1 MDKKEIID
9 ICKVL
14 SNETR
19 FNILLWLKDPEG
31 NFPPQGEH
39 VPEGTD
45 LRGGVCAG
53 SIFQK
58 TGIAQST
65 VSHYLDIMQR
75 AGLLES
81 VRYGKWTYY
90 RRNEETI
97 ERLKEYVD
105 GEL

>member
-1 MDKKEIID
+1 MDKKDVIE

-19 FNILLWLKDPEG
+19 FNILLWLKDPG
-31 NFPPQGEH
+31 SNFPPQGEH
-39 VPEGTD
+39 LSEEID

-65 VSHYLDIMQR
+65 VSHYLDMMQR
-75 AGLLES
+75 VGLIES
-81 VRYGKWTYY
+81 ERHGKWTYF
-90 RRNEETI
+90 RRNEDNI
-97 ERLKEYVD
+97 SKLKEYVNI
-105 GEL
+105 EV

>member
-1 MDKKEIID
+1 MNKKAVIE

-19 FNILLWLKDPEG
+19 FNILLWLKDPES

-39 VPEGTD
+39 LSEEID
-45 LRGGVCAG
+45 LQGGVCAG

-65 VSHYLDIMQR
+65 VSHYLDMMQR

-81 VRYGKWTYY
+81 ERHGKWTYY
-90 RRNEETI
+90 RRCEDTI
-97 ERLKEYVD
+97 RELREYMNT
-105 GEL
+105 EL